1 MFSLTSNVSSLLFWE
16 EWFCFLVIV
25 SVRKTEVVY
34 VTTL

>member
-25 SVRKTEVVY
+25 SGRKTEVVY